1 MKIFKNVETSVEPY
15 KIDQFERS
23 HGKVEAKLVEQGENL
38 YLRFHL
44 VGHAFDYEV
53 GFPCGFLHRAGELN
67 ARKCGLGIFR
77 VHLAQFDGL
86 IQIGADFSLGSAECV
101 RQEIFENCAVATQC
115 RHMSDATAHNTGA
128 NDGYSSGLRHYFP
141 PRSKCSSIEPKLGS
155 DLRIY
160 SAKRLRS
167 SSVMKGMAALMRRRV
182 VAISST

>member
-23 HGKVEAKLVEQGENL
+23 HGMVEAKLESFVNVCCRSDPLLEHIKRLVADHRIDTAGDEPRRIL
-38 YLRFHL
+38 DDYYLL
-44 VGHAFDYEV
+44 AHALPD
-53 GFPCGFLHRAGELN
+53 
-67 ARKCGLGIFR
+67 
-77 VHLAQFDGL
+77 FDGL

-115 RHMSDATAHNTGA
+115 RHMSDAAAHNTGA

-141 PRSKCSSIEPKLGS
+141 PRSRCSSIEPKLGS